1 MNRFHVWRR
10 NRLGMAAAVLACGS
24 GLATLPLG
32 GCDSL
37 SPGFVNLLDPTGDLG
52 FSSIDNA
59 PGHIVIAVIN
69 NAEYDEQ
76 LLNFL
81 GDNIPDGLTDE
92 QKRTLRPSFRLRV
105 RVRFDDANNTT
116 QVIEMGDDFGATDSI
131 SGEISLPTPS
141 SVSNFVV
148 LCKDVAEVTL
158 DTASGIE
165 VFIPVTLR
173 SFQFVDLTN
182 IAGGAEQVENVT
194 NTDPPRFRV
203 LQRDVVDENGN
214 VEILRN
220 IGVRADPGS
229 VMNPICGSV
238 IAIVIEGTLSVPF
251 ESSQIFGP
259 TFDQD
264 NPASVGSIG
273 GRYQFRLTVE

>member
-1 MNRFHVWRR
+1 
-10 NRLGMAAAVLACGS
+10 MAAAVLAGGM
-24 GLATLPLG
+24 GLAVLPMG
-32 GCDSL
+32 GCDAL
-37 SPGFVNLLDPTGDLG
+37 SPGVVNLLDPTGELG

-59 PGHIVIAVIN
+59 PGHIVVAVIN

-81 GDNIPDGLTDE
+81 GDNVPDGLTDE

-105 RVRFDDANNTT
+105 RVRFDDADNTT
-116 QVIEMGDDFGATDSI
+116 QIIEMGDDFGIADSAA
-131 SGEISLPTPS
+131 GEVNLPTPA

-158 DTASGIE
+158 DTASGVE

-173 SFQFVDLTN
+173 AFDFVELTN
-182 IAGGAEQVENVT
+182 AAGGTVQVENVT

-203 LQRDVVDENGN
+203 LQRDDVDGNGN
-214 VEILRN
+214 VNVLRN
-220 IGVRADPGS
+220 IGTRADPGS

-251 ESSQIFGP
+251 ESSQIPGP
-259 TFDQD
+259 TFDQN